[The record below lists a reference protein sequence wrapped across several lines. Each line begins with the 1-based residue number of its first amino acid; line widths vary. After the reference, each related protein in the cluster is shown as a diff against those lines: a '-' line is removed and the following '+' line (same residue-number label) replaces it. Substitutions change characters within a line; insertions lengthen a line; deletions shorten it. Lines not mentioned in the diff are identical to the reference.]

1 MTAANSIH
9 IRVAHHR
16 RHANAGFSLIEMAV
30 VLMIMTLV
38 LGGLLMPLSA
48 QIEQRNRTETQKT
61 LKDAKE
67 SLIGYAVA
75 NGVLPCPS
83 VLDSS
88 NIPTGVARTT
98 CDTTNNAGYLPW
110 TTLGVTKQDAWG
122 NLFRYSVSPEFTTPI
137 TLNSA
142 RTITIKSRD
151 SNGGEVSL
159 SADNDIPAVV
169 LSHGKNGYGAIN
181 GDGIQQFKP
190 TGFTS
195 SNPDEDTN
203 AISNIKFFSRTPAP
217 AGYAAA
223 KGGEFDDMIAWV
235 SPNIL
240 FNRMAA
246 AGRLPPGSTA
256 TLTGTVKDTA
266 GTQTGTLTGN
276 ITWP

>member
-1 MTAANSIH
+1 MTAANSMH
-9 IRVAHHR
+9 IQAAHHR

-38 LGGLLMPLSA
+38 LGGLMMPLSA
-48 QIEQRNRTETQKT
+48 QIELRRRTETQRA
-61 LKDAKE
+61 LEDARE
-67 SLIGYAVA
+67 ALIGYAIA

-83 VLDSS
+83 APDS
-88 NIPTGVARTT
+88 NNRPTGVARTT
-98 CDTTNNAGYLPW
+98 CDTTNNSGYLPW
-110 TTLGVTKQDAWG
+110 ATLGVTKQDAWG
-122 NLFRYSVSPEFTTPI
+122 NLFRYTVSLEFTNPI

-142 RTITIKSRD
+142 RTITVQSRD
-151 SNGGEVSL
+151 SNGGEVPL
-159 SADNDIPAVV
+159 SNNIPAVV

-181 GDGIQQFKP
+181 GDGIPQYKP
-190 TGFTS
+190 TGFVS

-203 AISNIKFFSRTPAP
+203 AVSNIKFFSRTPAP

-223 KGGEFDDMIAWV
+223 RGGEFDDMIAWL

-246 AGRLPPGSTA
+246 AGSLAPGSTA

-266 GTQTGTLTGN
+266 GSVSTLDGT

>member
-1 MTAANSIH
+1 MTAANSMH
-9 IRVAHHR
+9 IRAAHHR
-16 RHANAGFSLIEMAV
+16 RHASAGFSLIEMAM
-30 VLMIMTLV
+30 VLIIMTLV
-38 LGGLLMPLSA
+38 LGGLMMPLSA
-48 QIEQRNRTETQKT
+48 QIEQRNRTETQRT
-61 LKDAKE
+61 LEDAKE
-67 SLIGYAVA
+67 ALIGYAVA

-83 VLDSS
+83 ALDSS

-98 CDTTNNAGYLPW
+98 CDTTNNSGYLPW
-110 TTLGVTKQDAWG
+110 ATLGVTKQDAWG
-122 NLFRYSVSPEFTTPI
+122 NLFRYTVSPNFTVPI
-137 TLNSA
+137 ALNSA

-159 SADNDIPAVV
+159 STANDIPAVA

-181 GDGIQQFKP
+181 GDGILQYKP
-190 TGFTS
+190 TGFVS
-195 SNPDEDTN
+195 SNPDEGTN

-223 KGGEFDDMIAWV
+223 KGGEFDDMITWL

-246 AGRLPPGSTA
+246 AGRLPPGPTA
-256 TLTGTVKDTA
+256 TLTGTVEDTA
-266 GTQTGTLTGN
+266 GSVSTLNGT